1 MTDKTQLLSE
11 DMQNKLFG
19 EESEQKYP
27 KVNDEYRQYVTE
39 RVLKNQMDFNQ
50 RNMFE
55 STSPT
60 NQTGG
65 VQNYD
70 PVLISMIR
78 RSTPN
83 LMAFDL
89 AGVQPMTGPTGSIFA
104 MRARYDNQSGTEAL
118 FNEANSAHSGK
129 RTGSAQTGD
138 TSGFAAD
145 AFGTGDPATGTGT
158 GKPMS
163 TDSAQNL
170 GSPAGDAWNEMAFSI
185 ERADVSVGSRK
196 LKAQFSNEMAYDLKN
211 IHGLDASTELA
222 KILSTEIKA
231 EIDRELLRTINIS
244 AKLGAQSATT
254 PGKFDLNADSDG
266 RWLVERFK
274 GLIFQIELEANRV
287 SIDTRRGRANRIVAS
302 ANVVSLLNMAG
313 VLDYNPALAQNLQSD
328 PSQSTFA
335 GVMSGRY
342 QVFIDPYA
350 TIDYVTVGYRG
361 SNAWDAGLYYC
372 PYLPM
377 QMYRSTGEDNF
388 QPKIGFETRYGMIAN
403 PFARTEVGGG
413 VKAGE
418 GMGQGENEYFRKMA
432 IANIQG

>member
-1 MTDKTQLLSE
+1 MSDKQTLLSE
-11 DMQNKLFG
+11 EMHEKLFG

-27 KVNDEYRQYVTE
+27 AINDDYRQYVTE
-39 RVLKNQMDFNQ
+39 RVLKNQIDFSKGLY
-50 RNMFE
+50 E
-55 STSPT
+55 SENPT

-70 PVLISMIR
+70 PVLISMVR

-104 MRARYDNQSGTEAL
+104 MRARYDNQTGDEAL
-118 FNEANSAHSGK
+118 FNEAKSGHSGAG
-129 RTGSAQTGD
+129 TQAGD

-145 AFGTGDPATGTGT
+145 AFGTGDPATGTDYGT
-158 GKPMS
+158 GMT
-163 TDSAQNL
+163 TDNAQTL
-170 GSPAGDAWNEMAFSI
+170 GSPAGSPWNEMAFSI
-185 ERADVSVGSRK
+185 ERADVSVKSRK
-196 LKAQFSNEMAYDLKN
+196 LKAQFSNELAYDLKN

-222 KILSTEIKA
+222 KILSTEVKA
-231 EIDRELLRTINIS
+231 EIDRELLRTINVS
-244 AKLGAQSATT
+244 AKLGAQTMTT
-254 PGKFDLNADSDG
+254 PGRYDLTADSDG

-313 VLDYNPALAQNLQSD
+313 VLDYNPALAQNLNSD
-328 PSQSTFA
+328 PSMSTFA

-361 SNAWDAGLYYC
+361 ANAWDAGIYYC

-377 QMYRSTGEDNF
+377 QMHRATGEDNF
-388 QPKIGFETRYGMIAN
+388 QPKIGFESRYGIIAN
-403 PFARTEVGGG
+403 PFARTNVGGG
-413 VKAGE
+413 VKTGE
-418 GMGQGENEYFRKMA
+418 GLGQGENEYFRKMA